1 MNRGAWQATVYEVAK
16 SQTRLST
23 RTSIKDTA
31 CCNLDLVQPNFFKKE
46 EKTSLPSA
54 MAVMKESQ
62 VQALG
67 WEDPLED
74 SMVTYSSILAWEIP
88 WTEEP
93 GGLQSMGSQRAI
105 HN

>member
-74 SMVTYSSILAWEIP
+74 SMVTHSSILAWGIP
-88 WTEEP
+88 WTKEP
-93 GGLQSMGSQRAI
+93 GRLQSIGSQTI
-105 HN
+105 QHS

>member
-1 MNRGAWQATVYEVAK
+1 M
-16 SQTRLST
+16 
-23 RTSIKDTA
+23 SIKDTP

-54 MAVMKESQ
+54 MAVMKESL

-74 SMVTYSSILAWEIP
+74 SMVTYSSILAWRIHR
-88 WTEEP
+88 
-93 GGLQSMGSQRAI
+93 QRTLVGYSP
-105 HN
+105 